1 MELLSQKCHMLIV
14 QRLFNNITA
23 AQEKSSSVS
32 EDLLPSTQNVPVLF
46 LCFSPIAVSKVE
58 GAQLS

>member
-1 MELLSQKCHMLIV
+1 MLIV

-46 LCFSPIAVSKVE
+46 LCFSPVAVSKVE